1 MIGWIVCTVGVSW
14 KVKERTW
21 SSGGEGRALNE
32 EGPVELENRSCRMGE
47 KETKFSRCGG
57 REMRRLLKGGDSV

>member
-1 MIGWIVCTVGVSW
+1 MDCFYCGCILES
-14 KVKERTW
+14 E
-21 SSGGEGRALNE
+21 GEDLEFWRRGRARNE

-57 REMRRLLKGGDSV
+57 REMKELLKGGESV